1 MRTFR
6 PGAPGTNQLAGFVEL
21 RPPTR
26 WEKDNLKYRD
36 WAPLIFCTERDLQ
49 IYIGKISTKTKL
61 FQYEWNYTQAL
72 DYIDYSFQIIVLT
85 PLLKWPTT
93 MHGTQLPIFRQ
104 LLPFFCW
111 CWMFYFSECSN
122 VKMDFVFLIFSV
134 SIIRYFRSV
143 YSPQFRAISFN
154 IVCVG
159 TSIAGNL
166 NFWCYLAVVSFL
178 ASMFLS
184 PSKW

>member
-6 PGAPGTNQLAGFVEL
+6 PSAPGTNQLAGFVEL
-21 RPPTR
+21 RPLTR

-104 LLPFFCW
+104 LLPFFLL
-111 CWMFYFSECSN
+111 MLNVLLFRVFECKN
-122 VKMDFVFLIFSV
+122 GLRVLNFF
-134 SIIRYFRSV
+134 
-143 YSPQFRAISFN
+143 SFN
-154 IVCVG
+154 HKVLSHCVF
-159 TSIAGNL
+159 TSVPCNII
-166 NFWCYLAVVSFL
+166 
-178 ASMFLS
+178 
-184 PSKW
+184 